1 MLPFQ
6 RESVCKGKAFFL
18 SLQIFSKV
26 FFRKS
31 FSGWPRGAYP
41 FLAPLRPCKVRY
53 SGAAP
58 LKVCLSSPV
67 CHSQRLSL
75 SKAVAKVRTF
85 SAPATFITLF
95 FSKIFEDFYKS
106 LEKNVLQDM
115 FFRRLRKRMGTCL
128 HYVFRAGASERT
140 YMYTKKKNMYAQNL
154 QLHTRR
160 NRLNN
165 RHATG
170 KTGGDTEESIHT
182 WAAFFQRAEKKLKRI
197 RFWPPQK
204 IHGLPDLFPGNSHF
218 YASRRTETSQELPI
232 LCHPKDKNFP
242 DMTIFMP
249 IGRRKKINLTTF
261 FFAPLRNPNR
271 NSFPERQ
278 EIPKYLRKNWKR
290 SYIFTT

>member
-1 MLPFQ
+1 MYYIFVCLSKVFQ
-6 RESVCKGKAFFL
+6 RTIFLSCSRFSGKAFAKVRRF
-18 SLQIFSKV
+18 FFPSK
-26 FFRKS
+26 FFRKF
-31 FSGWPRGAYP
+31 FSKKFLGMTSRG
-41 FLAPLRPCKVRY
+41 
-53 SGAAP
+53 
-58 LKVCLSSPV
+58 
-67 CHSQRLSL
+67 LSL
-75 SKAVAKVRTF
+75 SRSLASLQGKILGCSAFESLPLFTSLSF
-85 SAPATFITLF
+85 SAALPLESGCKGTHFFRSCNFYRTL

-106 LEKNVLQDM
+106 LKQNVLQDM
-115 FFRRLRKRMGTCL
+115 FFRRLRKRTGTCL
-128 HYVFRAGASERT
+128 HYVFRAGACTRT
-140 YMYTKKKNMYAQNL
+140 YMYTKKKNMYAQRNL

-232 LCHPKDKNFP
+232 LCHPKDINFP

-249 IGRRKKINLTTF
+249 IGRRKK
-261 FFAPLRNPNR
+261 
-271 NSFPERQ
+271 
-278 EIPKYLRKNWKR
+278 
-290 SYIFTT
+290 